1 MDFLVRIEESGFCQ
15 WVREA
20 DSLFAF
26 PGILLLHTIGMGL
39 VVGINATFDLRILGF
54 APAVRLRAIEKFFPV
69 MWIGFWTNAI
79 TGTILLAVNVTKLTR
94 NPDFY
99 VIGPGCSAPRLDIG
113 WPIAAGR
120 SVTRETQP
128 ADGFAGLKTADEQTE
143 SARFRLAAEPGAL
156 RQHWIELTIARR
168 CPNRPIRATAFSRS

>member
-1 MDFLVRIEESGFCQ
+1 MDFLLRIEESGFSQ

-54 APAVRLRAIEKFFPV
+54 APSVRLRAFERFFPV
-69 MWIGFWTNAI
+69 MWIGFWVNAL
-79 TGTILLAVNVTKLTR
+79 TGTILLAVNATKLTH

-99 VIGPGCSAPRLDIG
+99 VKLVFIALAVINIFLLKKHALIEEGTSPSTVARLLAVTSLIFWLG
-113 WPIAAGR
+113 AIISGRLLAYVGR
-120 SVTRETQP
+120 SVV
-128 ADGFAGLKTADEQTE
+128 F
-143 SARFRLAAEPGAL
+143 
-156 RQHWIELTIARR
+156 
-168 CPNRPIRATAFSRS
+168 